1 MDDVIK
7 CFLVQVQEQ
16 LPPEFLQML
25 AESEMEKTPG
35 KRPIAMVVVR
45 DGEMLNFFRLLD
57 SDMSLETL
65 R

>member
-1 MDDVIK
+1 MLLNV
-7 CFLVQVQEQ
+7 FVVQVQEQ

-25 AESEMEKTPG
+25 AESEMEKSTG

-57 SDMSLETL
+57 SDFSFETL